1 MLQTTQKEVLI
12 LMTSKKLVV
21 LSFAFFY
28 DEYEENLQKLL
39 IGILKAPKGSVVLAP
54 ELCLTNFSFD
64 DMDKSAKF
72 GEESLK
78 KIKEASKDKIVSF
91 SLTTKKDDN
100 FFNTVLII
108 HDGEIKY
115 RQDKYKLFKF
125 GDEDKYFRAGDE
137 DKIQIVEIDGI
148 KFATLICF
156 EIRFK
161 QLWKRIEGADIVL
174 VPALWGKLRKKQFE
188 IITNSLAVINQAFVM
203 ASDSKNSDMA
213 ASSAIITPFGE
224 SLLDDSKDY
233 LEFDADLSEIK
244 KMRRYMDVGIK

>member
-1 MLQTTQKEVLI
+1 
-12 LMTSKKLVV
+12 MTSKKLVV
-21 LSFAFFY
+21 LSFSFFE
-28 DEYEENLQKLL
+28 DRYEDNLKKLL
-39 IGILKAPKGSVVLAP
+39 SGILKAPKGSIVLAP

-64 DMDKSAKF
+64 DMDRASAF
-72 GEESLK
+72 GESSMS

-100 FFNTVLII
+100 FFNTALII

-115 RQDKYKLFKF
+115 QQNKYKLFKF
-125 GDEDKYFRAGDE
+125 GDEDRYFKSGDE

-161 QLWKRIEGADIVL
+161 ELWKKIEGADIIL
-174 VPALWGKLRKKQFE
+174 IPALWGKLRKKQFE
-188 IITNSLAVINQAFVM
+188 IITSSLAVINQAFVM

-213 ASSAIITPFGE
+213 GSSAIITPFGE
-224 SLLDDSKDY
+224 RLLDDSKDY
-233 LEFDADLSEIK
+233 LEFEADLNEIK